1 MTELAFS
8 ALAILL
14 VTVGPVEVAAMFMAL
29 TAGASAET
37 RRRLALGASMI
48 GAAVLVAF
56 ALGGNR
62 LFALLQVGLPAF
74 RTAGGILLLRLSAD
88 MLLARHSGL
97 SSITRGEEREAAHHA
112 DIAVFPLAIPLI
124 AGPGSMTAV
133 VLLMGRAGDA
143 ADAAMVVAAIGAV
156 VGLTLAAM
164 LAADRLVRLLGLT
177 GINVIARVSGILLA
191 ALAMQFVLDGLGQS
205 GLFH

>member
-1 MTELAFS
+1 MIEIALS
-8 ALAILL
+8 AVTILL
-14 VTVGPVEVAAMFMAL
+14 VTVGPIEVASMFVAL
-29 TAGASAET
+29 TAGTST
-37 RRRLALGASMI
+37 HSKQRLALSASLI
-48 GAAVLVAF
+48 GAAVLLAF

-62 LFALLQVGLPAF
+62 LLALLQVGLPAF

-88 MLLARHSGL
+88 LLLARHSGL
-97 SSITRGEEREAAHHA
+97 SSITRGEEREAAHHS

-133 VLLMGRAGDA
+133 VLLMGRAQDA
-143 ADAAMVVAAIGAV
+143 ANAVVVVVAIGVV
-156 VGLTLAAM
+156 VGLTFAAM

-191 ALAMQFVLDGLGQS
+191 ALAMQFVFDGLGQS